1 MPDLVALSTMLP
13 KFDSPLD
20 MQTRALQVQALQA
33 AAQQQ
38 QQAVADDRGA
48 RAAFAANPTDGTA
61 RLSALAGVS
70 PKAYSTEAK
79 QQSDFAKAD
88 AETKAK
94 MVETAHK
101 HIDLAGQAFGQV
113 RANPTPENALGTINF
128 LVQNGVYTPEQ
139 GAMYADKVRQNPG
152 GVKDMAD
159 QAYAAALSTKEQL
172 PKIETRDTGGSVQT
186 ISTNPLSGEV
196 KTLNQLAKTQTPD
209 SIASNARIAAEGAA
223 NRANSIKVQ
232 SMIGDRM
239 ESKAAGTGGVEPSFS
254 TETIERLARQVLR
267 GDRTGLANIGRG
279 AQGAANLVAV
289 QNAVTKE
296 GARQGMTPEDITAK
310 SSELEG
316 LRTGMRATGN
326 ISARVENAIAEA
338 EKLAPL
344 AIDAGRNVARSGF
357 LPFGKAQVMFDTNTN
372 DPNLAKFAAANQ
384 GLVTAYASAMSR
396 GNKPTV
402 ADNQHARELLS
413 TAKSQEAYEAIVGQ
427 MKQEMKA
434 ASEAPRAV
442 RDNLSGEIS
451 GKGGHSGAPAAP
463 KAGAVVDGY
472 RFKGGDPAKQSSW
485 EKQ

>member
-1 MPDLVALSTMLP
+1 MPDLVALSAMLP

-20 MQTRALQVQALQA
+20 MQTKALQVQALQSA
-33 AAQQQ
+33 AAQRQVEAQQQ
-38 QQAVADDRGA
+38 QQALADDQGA
-48 RAAFAANPTDGTA
+48 RAAFAANPTDGAA

-70 PKAYSTEAK
+70 PKAYATEAK
-79 QQSDFAKAD
+79 SQSDFAKAN
-88 AETKAK
+88 AETQAS
-94 MVETAHK
+94 MITTAHK
-101 HIDLAGQAFGQV
+101 HIDLAGQVFGYV
-113 RANPTPENALGTINF
+113 RQNPTVENALAGINH
-128 LVQNGVYTPEQ
+128 LVQTGVYTPEQ
-139 GAMYADKVRQNPG
+139 GAMYSDKVRQNPG

-159 QAYAAALSTKEQL
+159 QAFAAALSTKEQL

-186 ISTNPLSGEV
+186 ISTSPLTGEV

-209 SIASNARIAAEGAA
+209 SVASNARMEREGRL
-223 NRANSIKVQ
+223 NRQNQLAVQ
-232 SMIGDRM
+232 DRM
-239 ESKAAGTGGVEPSFS
+239 TARQEDRLSAPGVEPSL
-254 TETIERLARQVLR
+254 TPATLKRMAEMELG
-267 GDRTGLANIGRG
+267 GDKSARTGLGKG
-279 AQGAANLVAV
+279 AQGAANLTAL
-289 QNAVTKE
+289 QNMITDL
-296 GARQGMTPEDITAK
+296 GAERGISARDITAA
-310 SSELEG
+310 SAGLEG

-344 AIDAGRNVARSGF
+344 AIEAGRNVARSGF
-357 LPFGKAQVMFDTNTN
+357 LPFGKAQVMFDTNIN

-434 ASEAPRAV
+434 ASAAPRAV

-451 GKGGHSGAPAAP
+451 GKGGHGAPAAAAIP
-463 KAGAVVDGY
+463 AGWSM
-472 RFKGGDPAKQSSW
+472 K
-485 EKQ
+485 EH